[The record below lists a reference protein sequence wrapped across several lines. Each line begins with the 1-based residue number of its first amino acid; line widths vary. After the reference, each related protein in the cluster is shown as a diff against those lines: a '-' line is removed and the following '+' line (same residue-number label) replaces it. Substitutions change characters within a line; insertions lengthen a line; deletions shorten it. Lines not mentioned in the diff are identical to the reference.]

1 MTQAYEAE
9 LRKFMVVE
17 QAVVAIPQL
26 HKLRSLWIETTDLK
40 TSLGA
45 QAAAWKAQFAKLLH
59 KKGKYDLQVIWY

>member
-17 QAVVAIPQL
+17 QAVVAIPEL
-26 HKLRSLWIETTDLK
+26 HKLRSLWIETTGLK

-45 QAAAWKAQFAKLLH
+45 QAAAWKTQFAKILH
-59 KKGKYDLQVIWY
+59 KKGNYDLQVIQC